1 MRLHAPAALLLLPL
15 LLPLTALL
23 AARSMAGLSTPRRRV
38 ALALRLG
45 VVTLVVLALAEV
57 QWDDLARGVDV
68 VVALD
73 RSRSVPD
80 PQAKLGHEVAAAV
93 RQGTGPGRT
102 GTLVVFGKDA
112 AVEGPLRQE
121 LPAPT
126 GEASLID
133 RGGTNLEAAL
143 DRARMAVE
151 AGARGRVLLL
161 SDGNETGGD
170 ALAAIARAR
179 QAGVAVDVVPL
190 SFRLTDE
197 LLVEKVAA
205 PAEVRE
211 GEPFVVR
218 VVLRA
223 GQPTPATVRLLRDG
237 ALVEARRVDLP
248 AGSSVEEFALPPGL
262 AGLARLEAVVT
273 PLETDSG
280 AGHDTWP
287 QNDVAHAFT
296 LVPGAAHVLHVS
308 DAPAEVTFPL
318 RKALAAAGLRVD
330 AISPADLPTGTGGL
344 FDVDLVVLDDV
355 SRDAVSSAQ
364 LGALVDAVTD
374 LGVGLVLVG
383 GPESFGAGG
392 WVGSRL
398 EEVCPVELEPKGQ
411 VVLPSVALGLV
422 IDRSGSMSGEKLE
435 LAKRAA
441 VVAAQALSSKDEIGV
456 VVFDTSASWAVPMRP
471 ASDDAAIRQLVAAID
486 EGGGTFM
493 DPGLRMVHAGL
504 KASKASLKHVICLTD
519 GQTSGGDPPR
529 LALLMAQ
536 DRITVSSVAVGGDAD
551 VEMLRKVARAGGGK
565 LYTVNDAKDLP
576 RIFVKEA
583 QRVAR
588 SLIRNETVEPARRGE
603 AAVLVG
609 LDGFPAIDGWVL
621 AEAKPRAE
629 VPLVLPDG
637 SPLLAHWQIGLGRVA
652 AFTSDARP
660 RWATRWTAWQGFTA
674 FWSQLL
680 RWARRDVEG
689 ASRLEARVTRRGDRA
704 IVSVDALDAQ
714 GDPREG
720 LALVARVRAP
730 NGAGPGLEVPLV
742 SRGGG
747 RYEVELDASLAGV
760 HDVRLLEHAPKG
772 LVPVATTAV
781 VVPYAAEFARLSS
794 DDARL
799 AALARAAGG
808 RVLTPWDL
816 IEGKV
821 DPFDPTDLPDR
832 DGRREG
838 WPLALAAA
846 ALLLLLDVAWRRV
859 SIDLRALIGKVIP
872 VAAPTV
878 ASDRAMGALL
888 ARKEALRGAVREA
901 ERGARPQV
909 APLSLAT
916 PAPSAPTPTVAGAE
930 PATPTVRPSGAPS
943 APQETA
949 EEPGSLGARL
959 MAAKRRA
966 LKPHD
971 GDPSAK

>member
-15 LLPLTALL
+15 LLPLTTLL
-23 AARSMAGLSTPRRRV
+23 AARSLAGLSTRRRRV

-57 QWDDLARGVDV
+57 QWEDLARGVDV

-80 PQAKLGHEVAAAV
+80 PQAKLGLEVADAV
-93 RQGTGPGRT
+93 RQGTGAGKSA
-102 GTLVVFGKDA
+102 TLVVFGKDA

-126 GEASLID
+126 GEASLVD
-133 RGGTNLEAAL
+133 RAGTNLEAAL

-223 GQPTPATVRLLRDG
+223 GQPTPAVVRLLRDG

-248 AGSSVEEFALPPGL
+248 SGSSVEEFALPPGL

-273 PLETDSG
+273 PLETD
-280 AGHDTWP
+280 ARTGHDTWP

-318 RKALAAAGLRVD
+318 RQALAAAGLRVD

-364 LGALVDAVTD
+364 LSALVDGVTD

-383 GPESFGAGG
+383 GPESYGAGG

-422 IDRSGSMSGEKLE
+422 IDRSGSMSGEKLA

-441 VVAAQALSSKDEIGV
+441 VVAAQALSSRDEIGV

-493 DPGLRMVHAGL
+493 DPGLRLIHGGL
-504 KASKASLKHVICLTD
+504 KASQASIKHVICLTD

-529 LALLMAQ
+529 LALVMAQ

-588 SLIRNETVEPARRGE
+588 SLIRNETVKPERRGE

-609 LDGFPAIDGWVL
+609 LDDLPEVDGWVL

-689 ASRLEARVTRRGDRA
+689 SSRLEARVTRRGDKA

-730 NGAGPGLEVPLV
+730 NAAGAGLEVPLV

-747 RYEVELDASLAGV
+747 RYEVELDASQAGV
-760 HDVRLLEHAPKG
+760 HDVRLLEHAPTG
-772 LVPVATTAV
+772 LLPVATTAL
-781 VVPYAAEFARLSS
+781 VVPYAAEFSRLAS

-799 AALARAAGG
+799 AELARAAGG
-808 RVLTPWDL
+808 RVLSPWDL
-816 IEGKV
+816 LEGKV
-821 DPFDPTDLPDR
+821 DPFDPTGLPDR

-846 ALLLLLDVAWRRV
+846 AVLLLLDVAWRRV
-859 SIDLRALIGKVIP
+859 SIDLRALLGKVIP
-872 VAAPTV
+872 AAAPTV

-888 ARKEALRGAVREA
+888 ARKEALRDA
-901 ERGARPQV
+901 EREARPQV
-909 APLSLAT
+909 ASPPLAT

-930 PATPTVRPSGAPS
+930 PASPPVKPSGAPS
-943 APQETA
+943 APRETPEDA
-949 EEPGSLGARL
+949 CGLGARL
-959 MAAKRRA
+959 LAAKRRA
-966 LKPHD
+966 LRPP
-971 GDPSAK
+971 GDPGAG